1 MRDAIPV
8 LPWYRQAWPW
18 LLMLMPALAVVGGA
32 ITFWLATSTNNA
44 MVVDDYYREGK
55 AINRQL
61 ARDRTAT
68 ELGLSGRLESGP
80 DGAAVLTLRAA
91 VPGVLPATVDVRL
104 VHATRAELDRTLILR
119 GDGAGTYTSADA
131 GKLPAS
137 GRWNVH
143 VEDPDRNWRLLGA
156 ATGFGQPLVF
166 ESAPR

>member
-1 MRDAIPV
+1 MRDAIPA

-32 ITFWLATSTNNA
+32 ITFWLASTTNNA

-55 AINRQL
+55 AINLQL

-68 ELGLSGRLESGP
+68 ELGLSGRLEA
-80 DGAAVLTLRAA
+80 GAGGAPVLKLRAA
-91 VPGVLPATVDVRL
+91 APGVLPATVDVRL
-104 VHATRAELDRTLILR
+104 VHATRAELDRKLVLR
-119 GDGAGTYTSADA
+119 GDGTGTYTSADA
-131 GKLPAS
+131 GALPAS

-143 VEDPDRNWRLLGA
+143 VEDPDRHWRLLGV
-156 ATGFGQPLVF
+156 ATGFEQPLLF